1 MPGDNDP
8 TPPVLTTR
16 PGSKDL
22 FHRAEQVAYVMVGGL
37 LAIAAVIALAGAI
50 ALLWRGA
57 FDWSGTGE
65 VFETVD
71 RLLFVLMLIEIMHT
85 VSASVRTGGLT
96 VQPFLVVG
104 LIASI
109 RRVLVITLE
118 TSEAMRGHDWTES
131 VERQFR
137 ASMLELGVL
146 GGLIL
151 VMVVSIYLMHRV
163 GDQKV

>member
-1 MPGDNDP
+1 MPDDTSVGHRAP
-8 TPPVLTTR
+8 AAPPK
-16 PGSKDL
+16 GKDI
-22 FHRAEQVAYVMVGGL
+22 FHRAEQAAYIVVGAL
-37 LAIAAVIALAGAI
+37 LGIAAVIALAGAVS
-50 ALLWRGA
+50 LLWRGA
-57 FDWSGTGE
+57 LDWSGTGE

-118 TSEAMRGHDWTES
+118 TSEAMRGHAWSDA
-131 VERQFR
+131 VEAQFH
-137 ASMLELGVL
+137 ASMLELSVL

>member
-1 MPGDNDP
+1 MADIDDS
-8 TPPVLTTR
+8 TTTTQR
-16 PGSKDL
+16 GSKDV
-22 FHRAEQVAYVMVGGL
+22 FHRLEQGAYVAVGAL
-37 LAIAAVIALAGAI
+37 LAVAAVIALAGAV
-50 ALLWRGA
+50 ALLWHGA
-57 FDWSGTGE
+57 IDWSGTGE

-85 VSASVRTGGLT
+85 VTASVRTGGLT

-118 TSEAMRGHDWTES
+118 TSEAMRGHAWNDATEA
-131 VERQFR
+131 QFH

-151 VMVVSIYLMHRV
+151 VMVVSIFLMHHV

>member
-1 MPGDNDP
+1 MADDGDLAP
-8 TPPVLTTR
+8 KTLTAR
-16 PGSKDL
+16 AESKDL
-22 FHRAEQVAYVMVGGL
+22 FHRAEQVAYVVVGGL
-37 LAIAAVIALAGAI
+37 LAVAAVIALAGAV

-57 FDWSGTGE
+57 LDWSGTGE

-118 TSEAMRGHDWTES
+118 TSEAMRGHDWTPSTEA
-131 VERQFR
+131 QFH

-151 VMVVSIYLMHRV
+151 VMVLSIYLMHWV
-163 GDQKV
+163 GDKKA

>member
-1 MPGDNDP
+1 MSDDNFPVP
-8 TPPVLTTR
+8 TDKVR
-16 PGSKDL
+16 ERSKDL
-22 FHRAEQVAYVMVGGL
+22 FHRAEQVAYVAVGAL
-37 LAIAAVIALAGAI
+37 LAVAALIALVGAV

-57 FDWSGTGE
+57 LDWTGSYE

-118 TSEAMRGHDWTES
+118 TSEAMRGHDWNEAT
-131 VERQFR
+131 ERQFH

-151 VMVVSIYLMHRV
+151 VMVVSIFLMHRV

>member
-1 MPGDNDP
+1 MSDDFDLE
-8 TPPVLTTR
+8 PPVTTVR
-16 PGSKDL
+16 PKTKDV
-22 FHRAEQVAYVMVGGL
+22 FHRIEQVAYVVVGAL
-37 LAIAAVIALAGAI
+37 LAIAAVIALAGAVL
-50 ALLWRGA
+50 LLWHGA
-57 FDWSGTGE
+57 LDWNGTGE

-118 TSEAMRGHDWTES
+118 TSEAMRGHAWTDQ
-131 VERQFR
+131 VQAQFH

>member
-1 MPGDNDP
+1 MPNDSHPVP
-8 TPPVLTTR
+8 TAEAARRGP
-16 PGSKDL
+16 KDI
-22 FHRAEQVAYVMVGGL
+22 FHRAEQIAYVAVGGL
-37 LAIAAVIALAGAI
+37 LAVAAVIALAGAV

-57 FDWSGTGE
+57 LDWSGTGE

-118 TSEAMRGHDWTES
+118 TSEAMRGHDWTNA
-131 VERQFR
+131 VQAQFQ

-151 VMVVSIYLMHRV
+151 VMVCSIYLMHRV